1 MFHYDYRTKG
11 TCAQIIS
18 FDLDEEGNVHNISFF
33 GGCDGNLK
41 MISKLV
47 DGWSVDEIEAKLS
60 GNTCGRRPTSCAD
73 QLAKGVRAAKEA
85 FDSRA

>member
-1 MFHYDYRTKG
+1 MKHYDYRTQY

-18 FDLDEEGNVHNISFF
+18 FDVDDEKRVHNIKFF

-47 DGWSVDEIEAKLS
+47 EGWTTDEIKSKLS

-73 QLAKGVRAAKEA
+73 QLAKAMNIVE
-85 FDSRA
+85 